1 MIKKM
6 LTLFSNKFQF
16 IKNYKIA
23 LFIIIIL
30 LAFFKS
36 PFIFLNGRFV
46 AEEGSHWFYY
56 SYLNGPVL
64 GLFQIYTE
72 NGYFNLWPNI
82 ASAFATFVPLEISP
96 YVTVYFAFLVKVYL
110 FSFII
115 FQNSIFLKTNFEK
128 FIAALIVLVAPPM
141 VAEVWLNTLTSQV
154 YFTLIVLMI
163 FFQTNTNNFYSKS
176 SSVVL
181 FISTLSSITSCI
193 FAPFFLIKYIKEKN
207 KLNFLNLFSVFV
219 GSFIQTCIFIII
231 RINNLESIGE
241 TYRYNISLEKILSFL
256 YNGVYKSFLGRDL
269 TQSIYFSIEN
279 FLHFNLIIISSFVIF
294 FLFIIVFFKKII
306 DNKVLIYLIIF
317 FIIQSFLAI
326 YASKGVQVQGRYA
339 LIPGI
344 LLIFIVLKLR
354 EVDNFI
360 IKWISSILITLSIIT
375 GLYEYKHKNKYPHF
389 LTCINCPVWKEEVKK
404 WRKDNSYELKIW
416 DYPRKKMKLIK
427 DN

>member
-1 MIKKM
+1 M
-6 LTLFSNKFQF
+6 LTSFSNKFHLL
-16 IKNYKIA
+16 KNFKII

-46 AEEGSHWFYY
+46 AEEGSHWFYN
-56 SYLNGPVL
+56 SYLNGPIS
-64 GLFQIYTE
+64 GLFQILPE

-82 ASAFATFVPLEISP
+82 ASIFATFVPLEFSP
-96 YVTVYFAFLVKVYL
+96 YITVYFAFLVKIYL

-128 FIAALIVLVAPPM
+128 FIAALIVLVSPPM

-176 SSVVL
+176 SSAVL

-193 FAPFFLIKYIKEKN
+193 FAPFFLVKYIKEKN
-207 KLNFLNLFSVFV
+207 KLNFLNLVSIFI
-219 GSFIQTCIFIII
+219 GSFIQTCVFIFIK
-231 RINNLESIGE
+231 INNLESIGE
-241 TYRYNISLEKILSFL
+241 SYRYNISLDKIISFL
-256 YNGVYKSFLGRDL
+256 YNAVYKSFFGRDL
-269 TQSIYFSIEN
+269 TQNIYFGIES
-279 FLHFNLIIISSFVIF
+279 FLHFNLIIILSLIIF
-294 FLFIIVFFKKII
+294 LLFIIIFFKKVTN
-306 DNKVLIYLIIF
+306 NKVILYLIIF

-326 YASKGVQVQGRYA
+326 YAAKGIQVQGRYA

-354 EVDNFI
+354 EIDNSI
-360 IKWISSILITLSIIT
+360 VKYISSILIAFSIFT
-375 GLYEYKHKNKYPHF
+375 GLYEYKHNNKYPHF
-389 LTCINCPVWKEEVKK
+389 LTCINCPIWKEEVKK
-404 WRKDNSYELKIW
+404 WRKDNSYDLKIW
-416 DYPRKKMKLIK
+416 DYPRKTMKLIK
-427 DN
+427 DK

>member
-1 MIKKM
+1 M
-6 LTLFSNKFQF
+6 LTLFSNKFTL
-16 IKNYKIA
+16 IKNYKII

-46 AEEGSHWFYY
+46 AEEGSQWFYN
-56 SYLNGPVL
+56 SYMNGPL
-64 GLFQIYTE
+64 SGFFQILPE

-82 ASAFATFVPLEISP
+82 ASIFATFVPLEISP
-96 YVTVYFAFLVKVYL
+96 YVTVYFAFLVKIYL

-115 FQNSIFLKTNFEK
+115 FQNYIFLKTNFEK
-128 FIAALIVLVAPPM
+128 FIVALIVLVSPPM

-176 SSVVL
+176 SSAVL

-193 FAPFFLIKYIKEKN
+193 FAPFFLVKYIKEKN
-207 KLNFLNLFSVFV
+207 KLNFLNLVSIFI
-219 GSFIQTCIFIII
+219 GSFIQTCVFIFIK
-231 RINNLESIGE
+231 INNLESIGE
-241 TYRYNISLEKILSFL
+241 SYRYNISLEKIISFL
-256 YNGVYKSFLGRDL
+256 YNAVYKSFLGRDL
-269 TQSIYFSIEN
+269 TQSIYFLIEN
-279 FLHFNLIIISSFVIF
+279 SLNFNLIILLSSILF
-294 FLFIIVFFKKII
+294 FLFIIIFFKKII
-306 DNKVLIYLIIF
+306 NNKVLFYLIIF

-326 YASKGVQVQGRYA
+326 YASKGIQVQGRYA
-339 LIPGI
+339 LIPGV
-344 LLIFIVLKLR
+344 LLIFIFLKLR
-354 EVDNFI
+354 EIDNSSIKFI
-360 IKWISSILITLSIIT
+360 SFILITLSIIT
-375 GLYEYKHKNKYPHF
+375 GLYEYKHNNKYPHF
-389 LTCINCPVWKEEVKK
+389 LICIECPIWKEEVKK

>member
-1 MIKKM
+1 M
-6 LTLFSNKFQF
+6 LTLFSNKFNL
-16 IKNYKIA
+16 IKNYKII

-46 AEEGSHWFYY
+46 AEEGSHWFYN
-56 SYLNGPVL
+56 SYLNGPIS
-64 GLFQIYTE
+64 GFFQVFVE

-82 ASAFATFVPLEISP
+82 ASVFATFVPLEFSP
-96 YVTVYFAFLVKVYL
+96 YVTVYFAFLVKIYL

-128 FIAALIVLVAPPM
+128 IATVLIVLVSPPM

-163 FFQTNTNNFYSKS
+163 FFQANTNNFFSKS
-176 SSVVL
+176 SSIVL
-181 FISTLSSITSCI
+181 LISTLSSITSCI

-207 KLNFLNLFSVFV
+207 KLNFLNLISIFI
-219 GSFIQTCIFIII
+219 GSFIQTCIFIFIK
-231 RINNLESIGE
+231 INNLESIGE
-241 TYRYNISLEKILSFL
+241 SYRYNISLEKIISFL
-256 YNGVYKSFLGRDL
+256 YNSVYKSFLGRDL
-269 TQSIYFSIEN
+269 TQSIYFGIEN
-279 FLHFNLIIISSFVIF
+279 FLYFNLIIALSSIIF
-294 FLFIIVFFKKII
+294 FLFIIIFFKKII
-306 DNKVLIYLIIF
+306 DNKILFYLIIF

-326 YASKGVQVQGRYA
+326 YASKGMQVQGRYA

-354 EVDNFI
+354 EIDNFI
-360 IKWISSILITLSIIT
+360 IKSISSILITLSIIT
-375 GLYEYKHKNKYPHF
+375 GLYEYKHNNKYPHF
-389 LTCINCPVWKEEVKK
+389 LTCINCPIWKEEVKK

-416 DYPRKKMKLIK
+416 DYPRKTMKLIK

>member
-1 MIKKM
+1 M
-6 LTLFSNKFQF
+6 LTSFSNKFHLL
-16 IKNYKIA
+16 KNFKII

-46 AEEGSHWFYY
+46 AEEGSHWFYN
-56 SYLNGPVL
+56 SYLNGPIS
-64 GLFQIYTE
+64 GLFQILPE

-82 ASAFATFVPLEISP
+82 ASIFATFVPLEFSP
-96 YVTVYFAFLVKVYL
+96 YITVYFAFLVKIYL

-128 FIAALIVLVAPPM
+128 FIVALIVLVSPPM

-176 SSVVL
+176 SSAVL

-193 FAPFFLIKYIKEKN
+193 FAPFFLVKYIKEKN
-207 KLNFLNLFSVFV
+207 KLNFLNLVSIFI
-219 GSFIQTCIFIII
+219 GSFIQTCVFIFIK
-231 RINNLESIGE
+231 INKLESIGE
-241 TYRYNISLEKILSFL
+241 SYRYNISLDKIISFL
-256 YNGVYKSFLGRDL
+256 YNAVYKSFFGRDL
-269 TQSIYFSIEN
+269 TQNIYFGIES
-279 FLHFNLIIISSFVIF
+279 FLHFNLIIILSLIIF
-294 FLFIIVFFKKII
+294 LLFIIIFFKKVTN
-306 DNKVLIYLIIF
+306 NKVILYLIIF

-326 YASKGVQVQGRYA
+326 YAAKGIQVQGRYA

-354 EVDNFI
+354 EIDNSI
-360 IKWISSILITLSIIT
+360 VKYISSILIAFSIFT
-375 GLYEYKHKNKYPHF
+375 GLYEYKHNNKYPHF
-389 LTCINCPVWKEEVKK
+389 LTCINCPIWKEEVKK
-404 WRKDNSYELKIW
+404 WRKDNSYDLKIW
-416 DYPRKKMKLIK
+416 DYPRKTMKLIK
-427 DN
+427 DK